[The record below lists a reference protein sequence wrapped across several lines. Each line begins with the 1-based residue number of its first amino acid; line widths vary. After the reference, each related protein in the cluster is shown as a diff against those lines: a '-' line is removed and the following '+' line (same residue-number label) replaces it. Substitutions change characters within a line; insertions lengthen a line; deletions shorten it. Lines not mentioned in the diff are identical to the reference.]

1 MCPVDHFAL
10 IARFYDR
17 IFTRVNLEQ
26 VREWLAL
33 PANRLLDVGGG
44 TGRVS
49 GLLTEAGTIL
59 VVDPSM
65 AMLQAARVKNGL
77 HLAGAHA
84 ERLPFPDGSIDR
96 ILVVDAFHH
105 FCDQGMAAGELL
117 RVLAP
122 GGRLVIEEPNIERW
136 PVKLIA
142 LGERVALMGSRFYHP
157 DAIRRM
163 FEERGGQV
171 TVFTDDAINM
181 WVIVE
186 KCCGSQWAT
195 Y

>member
-1 MCPVDHFAL
+1 MPFFDHFAL

-17 IFTRVNLEQ
+17 IFTRVNPEQ
-26 VREWLAL
+26 IRDWLLL

-49 GLLTEAGTIL
+49 GRLTGAQTVI
-59 VVDPSM
+59 VVDPST
-65 AMLQAARVKNGL
+65 AMLRAAGAKNGL
-77 HLAGAHA
+77 QLASAHA
-84 ERLPFPDGSIDR
+84 EWLPFPDGSIDR

-105 FCDQGMAAGELL
+105 FCDQELAARELL

-142 LGERVALMGSRFYHP
+142 LGERLALMRSHFYHP

-163 FEERGGQV
+163 LEMRGGQV
-171 TVFTDDAINM
+171 TVHTDDALNA
-181 WVIVE
+181 WVVVE
-186 KCCGSQWAT
+186 KHG
-195 Y
+195 